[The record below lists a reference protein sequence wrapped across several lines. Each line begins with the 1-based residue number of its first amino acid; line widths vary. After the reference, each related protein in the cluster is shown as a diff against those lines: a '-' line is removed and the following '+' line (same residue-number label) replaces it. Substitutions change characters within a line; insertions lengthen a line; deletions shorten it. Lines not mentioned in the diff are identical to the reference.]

1 MKFFWWALC
10 IISLGYYLVIIS
22 YAGLQATFSRFWL
35 LLGGIFL
42 VLGLLCS
49 WSQRRGIA
57 LLTLFPVWA
66 KISAGLLAGFCL
78 LLFLGAAGCIA
89 SGMCRLPP
97 GNLDYIIVLGAKVKG
112 EIPSKALYKRLY
124 AAEDYLKKNPHT
136 TAVLSG
142 GQGPGE
148 TVTEAKAMEQY
159 LLSKGISKHRLR
171 TEDKSTDTVENMK
184 FSQAFL
190 SDKNVSVGVVTND
203 FHVYRGVAVGKKLG
217 YTQIYGIPASSDMI
231 LQVNYLVRESFAVIK
246 DKAAG
251 NI

>member
-1 MKFFWWALC
+1 M
-10 IISLGYYLVIIS
+10 
-22 YAGLQATFSRFWL
+22 
-35 LLGGIFL
+35 GGIFL

-66 KISAGLLAGFCL
+66 KISAGLLAVFCL
-78 LLFLGAAGCIA
+78 MCLGAAGIA
-89 SGMCRLPP
+89 SGMCRMPP

-124 AAEDYLKKNPHT
+124 AAEDFLKEESPYHSS
-136 TAVLSG
+136 AVRRAG
-142 GQGPGE
+142 TGE

-171 TEDKSTDTVENMK
+171 IEDKSTDTVENMK

-217 YTQIYGIPASSDMI
+217 YAQIYQSPASSDMI
-231 LQVNYLVRESFAVIK
+231 LQVNYLVRILCSDKRQSSREYLKVVDKLFSRVIIK
-246 DKAAG
+246 
-251 NI
+251 NSSNMRTR